1 MSGFG
6 VGLSAGACCAVL
18 YGINVRMRIQGSNGL
33 DDDNASSLA
42 DEKYFEL
49 SSLTRRDARCEDKV
63 RFAERGICFLTLG
76 NPTNSRFRAR
86 NSPREGL
93 QFSSSMICC
102 EAATIRRS
110 SGIQPSLLQRPR
122 KILPAHQHESLV
134 FQELP
139 ELRAAN
145 HIEITLSPGGSPIRM
160 I

>member
-1 MSGFG
+1 M
-6 VGLSAGACCAVL
+6 VWMMTMLPPWLMKNTLNCHP
-18 YGINVRMRIQGSNGL
+18 
-33 DDDNASSLA
+33 SLA
-42 DEKYFEL
+42 VM
-49 SSLTRRDARCEDKV
+49 RVARTKFV
-63 RFAERGICFLTLG
+63 LQSGGSVFLTLG

-145 HIEITLSPGGSPIRM
+145 HIEITLSPGGSPI
-160 I
+160 